1 MLADSAD
8 DVAIGRLAAQLHPQG
23 DWLTGVID
31 LIYCLLPQWRD
42 DAERPVRAAEA
53 RLSGQLCQFLNSA
66 TRHTSF
72 DNVVFQTEVGDPQ
85 AMGRVL
91 DLAALPLGCVVWI
104 GARKYTI
111 YDPLVPIECK
121 RLPTPRGRKRE
132 RREYLHSRQG
142 RTGGVQR
149 FRAGLHGGGSD
160 VGAIIAYIQ
169 AGTAPHWFGTINRW
183 VNVLRRAN
191 IDGWTGAEE
200 LTDFSANTAERT
212 ARSTSSH
219 PRETASAIV
228 LHHLWVEM

>member
-1 MLADSAD
+1 MLADGAD
-8 DVAIGRLAAQLHPQG
+8 DVAIGRLAAELHRQG

-31 LIYCLLPQWRD
+31 LIYRLLPHWRD
-42 DAERPVRAAEA
+42 DTQRPVQAAED
-53 RLSGQLCQFLNSA
+53 RLSGQLCQFLNGA
-66 TRHTSF
+66 TRHTPF

-85 AMGRVL
+85 AVGRVL
-91 DLAALPLGCVVWI
+91 DLAVLPHGCVVWI

-132 RREYLHSRQG
+132 RREYLHTRQG

-149 FRAGLHGGGSD
+149 FRAGLHGGGSE

-169 AGTAPHWFGTINRW
+169 AGTTLHWLGTINRW

-191 IDGWTGAEE
+191 IDGWTEAEK
-200 LTDFSANTAERT
+200 LTAFSANTSERT
-212 ARSTSSH
+212 AHSTSAH
-219 PRETASAIV
+219 PRGTASAIV